1 MKFAH
6 ADVPTLVSIWL
17 NSLDAFAD
25 VAARLTATAWSTQS
39 PCPGWT
45 AGDVVAHVLS
55 LESELHG
62 DPVPD
67 HEPDWAALPHVTTP
81 FGKYTEVPVDWYRSK
96 GRDVVLA
103 ELREIIEWRKQD
115 LADISDDPDETVTGP
130 AGWQTTR
137 TRMIRT
143 RILDTWMHEQ
153 DLRAAAALPGGLSS
167 DGACIAAEQFL
178 SGLPFVWGKA
188 VGAPVGASLQLAVT
202 GPGLEF
208 EQTVSVGADGR
219 AAVVDGMVHD
229 PTLRLTLSW
238 PMYAALSGGRM
249 GAIAEAQR
257 GLVEFHGDFELSQR
271 LLPAL
276 SVTP

>member
-1 MKFAH
+1 MHRRA
-6 ADVPTLVSIWL
+6 VRTLGFVSSESGQRRSHEIRTRRC
-17 NSLDAFAD
+17 SDAGQSGPMLDAFAD

-45 AGDVVAHVLS
+45 AGDVVAHVPS

-143 RILDTWMHEQ
+143 R
-153 DLRAAAALPGGLSS
+153 SS
-167 DGACIAAEQFL
+167 TRGCMSRTFARPPRC
-178 SGLPFVWGKA
+178 P
-188 VGAPVGASLQLAVT
+188 
-202 GPGLEF
+202 
-208 EQTVSVGADGR
+208 AD
-219 AAVVDGMVHD
+219 
-229 PTLRLTLSW
+229 
-238 PMYAALSGGRM
+238 
-249 GAIAEAQR
+249 
-257 GLVEFHGDFELSQR
+257 
-271 LLPAL
+271 
-276 SVTP
+276 